1 MRTIFFC
8 LLLVLGIFVSFGQ
21 AKPRMISL
29 DLSGQS
35 PLTIYQ
41 NSEIK
46 VSNTFQTNLYDLTIT
61 KPPLP
66 KEILAVSEFISGQSF
81 ILAFSG
87 VGTYEICFSKE
98 KNAVQT
104 CLNLDVLKRIAA

>member
-1 MRTIFFC
+1 MRTIVFC
-8 LLLVLGIFVSFGQ
+8 LLMSLGVLVSFGQ
-21 AKPRMISL
+21 AKPRMVSL

-35 PLTIYQ
+35 PLKIYQ
-41 NSEIK
+41 NSEIN
-46 VSNTFQTNLYDLTIT
+46 VNNTFQTNLYDLTIT

-66 KEILAVSEFISGQSF
+66 KEIVSVSEFITGQSF
-81 ILAFSG
+81 TLAFSK
-87 VGTYEICFSKE
+87 VGTYQICFSKE